1 MTLPDFLWYFIVFS
15 SLYIV
20 EDVTPF
26 IEMVSTHNFFA
37 NENFQTFVLRQE
49 NKVEQSTL
57 LNVNCRLGL
66 FLSSFKILLTKQITF
81 EMTDIKRDF
90 PTRSTSHKGPSGNSD
105 LNVV

>member
-20 EDVTPF
+20 EDVIPL

-66 FLSSFKILLTKQITF
+66 FLSSFKILLTKQFYFQT
-81 EMTDIKRDF
+81 
-90 PTRSTSHKGPSGNSD
+90 PGNKNYLYVSD
-105 LNVV
+105 SYYKVEPFN